1 MSKKIITS
9 NLGDFFRDE
18 IYKSAKNQ
26 GLSVTE
32 DVIEYLSKVMKSALL
47 NNEEGLASK
56 NTTLAE
62 LYIDASID
70 YSNSLYKLKKLG
82 DVSVIKAGLF
92 PGTKSRMVGRGYY
105 IEMGASAYGLCYQR
119 SGNQTY
125 RRLSSNID
133 NYCDIM
139 YGAKSCAI
147 TNNILALY
155 DDWKTTKSSFSRR
168 RLVALGFSLGN
179 IRGKEEEC

>member
-9 NLGDFFRDE
+9 NLGDFFRGE

-32 DVIEYLSKVMKSALL
+32 DVIEYLSKVMRSALL
-47 NNEEGLASK
+47 NNEECLANKS
-56 NTTLAE
+56 TTLAE
-62 LYIDASID
+62 LYVDANKD
-70 YSNSLYKLKKLG
+70 YGNSLYKFKKLG
-82 DVSVIKAGLF
+82 DVSIVKVGLF
-92 PGTKSRMVGRGYY
+92 PGTKSKMVGRGYY
-105 IEMGASAYGLCYQR
+105 IEMGASAYSLCYER

-133 NYCDIM
+133 NYCDII

-155 DDWKTTKSSFSRR
+155 DDWKATKSSFSRR

-179 IRGKEEEC
+179 IRDKEEEC

>member
-9 NLGDFFRDE
+9 KLGNFFRDE

-32 DVIEYLSKVMKSALL
+32 DVIEYLSEIMKSALL
-47 NNEEGLASK
+47 NNEQGLANK

-70 YSNSLYKLKKLG
+70 CNNSLYKFKKLG
-82 DVSVIKAGLF
+82 DVSIVKVGLF
-92 PGTKSRMVGRGYY
+92 PGTKARIVGRGYY
-105 IEMGASAYGLCYQR
+105 IEMGASAYSLCYER

-125 RRLSSNID
+125 RRLSLNID
-133 NYCDIM
+133 NYCDII

-155 DDWKTTKSSFSRR
+155 DDWKTTQSSFSKR

-179 IRGKEEEC
+179 IRDKEEEC